1 MTLGERMRRVR
12 EYRRLK
18 QIAVAS
24 QMNITQQAY
33 SELES
38 RGENVKLETLRR
50 FCAVVNIDLAFLLS
64 YEIQVTEENIMF
76 FDRNKLVDVV
86 KDYARLR
93 NKLDVYEEI
102 MSRSKTKEVY

>member
-12 EYRRLK
+12 EYRRMK

-50 FCAVVNIDLAFLLS
+50 FCSVVNIDMAFLLS
-64 YEIQVTEENIMF
+64 YEIQVSEENIMF
-76 FDRNKLVDVV
+76 FDRHKLADVV
-86 KDYARLR
+86 KDYSRLR
-93 NKLDVYEEI
+93 SKLDVYEEI
-102 MSRSKTKEVY
+102 MTRTKTKEVF